1 MNWGRARDKSREG
14 RVLGSAGLS
23 IPLFDNERS
32 DVVPGLLVV
41 FGVGPVT
48 VRELGGENRVLEVNR
63 SRSYQV
69 YPLCT

>member
-1 MNWGRARDKSREG
+1 MTSQERAEFSDQW
-14 RVLGSAGLS
+14 ALS

-41 FGVGPVT
+41 FGVGPVA
-48 VRELGGENRVLEVNR
+48 VRELEGENTVLEVNR

-69 YPLCT
+69 YALCT